1 MAGLVGQRSCVRLLA
16 KSDVGGTKMA
26 KYDQKTKAEPL
37 SPEGFIEAIENP
49 QRRAEARQLL
59 QIYGAASGY
68 PARVYTGGMIG
79 FGHYSYTYAS
89 GHSGTAMATGFAPRK
104 AELSLYGLLWGEAAS
119 ALLPQLGKVRAGV
132 GCVYARKLAD
142 IDLAVLSRQIALGLD
157 HLRGLYPVTPE

>member
-1 MAGLVGQRSCVRLLA
+1 
-16 KSDVGGTKMA
+16 MA
-26 KYDQKTKAEPL
+26 KYDQKTRAEPI
-37 SPEGFIEAIENP
+37 SAEALIGSIADP
-49 QRRAEARQLL
+49 RRQEEARQLL
-59 QIYGAASGY
+59 QIYGDASGY

-79 FGHYSYTYAS
+79 FGHYAYTYAS

-157 HLRGLYPVTPE
+157 HLRRLYPVTPE